1 MTFDLLPNE
10 YNKRIDERMQK
21 ELLHEENSYE
31 DIVRWIMEERKFADV
46 MIRDMWS
53 EQTFIDDLENDA
65 LVIGGF
71 LSFFVFLAVVIF
83 TNSDELAVAIVVV
96 ILFISILLKLSV
108 MSKMS
113 RKRQERSRN
122 ADMILKSKEKAA
134 AWEHSERIRNINKK
148 AQQDKD
154 DYYREFYAEA
164 DRLQAKYKTSRM
176 CDELTDNMIENICR
190 KIEAIRT
197 KNSAGKSIAEYK
209 FDIYSNKIAID
220 SYNIDFSENGYGKF
234 DSIVEKLALSR
245 TLSERIQS
253 IIKQRYNSG
262 KNGNMV
268 DTKILERCNESY
280 VRSTILFIVTNTFY

>member
-10 YNKRIDERMQK
+10 YNEKIDEKTKK
-21 ELLHEENSYE
+21 ELLNEENRYKDVVE
-31 DIVRWIMEERKFADV
+31 WIRTDNELTNL
-46 MIRDMWS
+46 MIKNDFW
-53 EQTFIDDLENDA
+53 DDLIINLEDCV
-65 LVIGGF
+65 LSRGIL
-71 LSFFVFLAVVIF
+71 LSFWVFLAVAIS
-83 TNSDELAVAIVVV
+83 TNSEELGLAIGGV
-96 ILFISILLKLSV
+96 ILFISILLKLSG
-108 MSKMS
+108 MSKKS
-113 RKRQERSRN
+113 RKRQD

-234 DSIVEKLALSR
+234 DSMVEKLALSR